1 MPCFQ
6 PSGHC
11 LVLGVSSA
19 DTVDAVARRADAL
32 CGGTLTRHSA
42 TLVYGGKRLR
52 GDRSLSDY
60 DVRAGDS
67 LALVPRA
74 RRDAAAGLRGAD
86 GGGSPP
92 PAVPGR
98 EGAPPASPPP
108 AGGELLWH
116 C

>member
-1 MPCFQ
+1 M
-6 PSGHC
+6 
-11 LVLGVSSA
+11 GVSSA

-86 GGGSPP
+86 GGGSLQLP

-98 EGAPPASPPP
+98 EGAPASPPAAGG

-116 C
+116 